1 MPGAVFK
8 IGFQRKLADS
18 GKPICSVWGLDQIDF
33 LLGANVGENP
43 KPLRETAS
51 GGELSR
57 VMLAMKS
64 ILSEVDNIP
73 ILIFD
78 EIDTGIGG
86 EIGLAL
92 GKYLKRLSRNKQV
105 LCITHLAS
113 IASFA
118 DRHLRVEK
126 KTDGVRTTT
135 TVSAVDGDERVRE
148 VARMLSGATVT
159 ETSLQHAQ
167 ELMRRHGVQG

>member
-1 MPGAVFK
+1 MRNAVFR
-8 IGFQRKLADS
+8 IAFQRRVGDS
-18 GKPICSVWGLDQIDF
+18 GKPICTPYGLDQIEF
-33 LLGANVGENP
+33 LLAANAGEAP
-43 KPLRETAS
+43 KLLRETAS

-57 VMLAMKS
+57 VMLALKS
-64 ILSEVDNIP
+64 ILSEADKIP

-92 GKYLKRLSRNKQV
+92 GKYLKGLSKTKQV

-118 DRHLRVEK
+118 DHHLRVEK
-126 KTDGVRTTT
+126 KESGGRTTT
-135 TVSAVDGDERVRE
+135 EVSAIDGDERVRE
-148 VARMLSGATVT
+148 VARMLSGQAVT

-167 ELMRRHGVQG
+167 ELIGRHGAQR